1 MGSIWRDFRYGLR
14 MLARAPGHTVAATL
28 ALSLGIGLTTA
39 TFSIVYGAM
48 VRGLPF
54 EHAERLMSLRTR
66 NPSHDRVGEAV
77 GVHDYLDWC
86 KRQRSFE
93 GLAAFSNG
101 TVTVSGD
108 SHPERV
114 NGATLTAN
122 ALGLLRVKPILGRG
136 FQPGE
141 DRPGAAAVA
150 LVGYQLWQDHYNGD
164 PRIVG
169 KSVRINGQPTT
180 VVGVMPQ
187 DFRFPISE
195 QLWTPQVL
203 DPNKTERGKAE
214 LLMVFGRLRPALNR
228 ERAQTEMETIEKALA
243 VEYPRTNGG
252 WTASVEPYIDAFMS
266 PDIRR
271 MFLTML
277 CAVCAVLLIACINV
291 ASLIL
296 SRAAQRTREVAIRCA
311 LGAGRALVMRQI
323 LMESLTLAL
332 LGAVAGIGL
341 AWLGIGFFNAA
352 LVTLKPPFWMRIALD
367 PPALGFALGATVA
380 AALISGLVP
389 ALQVSRTQLGDV
401 LKDEGRGST
410 SLRLGLLTRVVV
422 VAELALSCTL
432 LVTAGLMVKSI
443 LRAQTTSYGFDT
455 AHLLTARVPLFEA
468 NYPRPSDRG
477 AFFQRLID
485 RLAERPGVAAVGAT
499 TTLPSVLWGSDAF
512 AVDGKAYP
520 TENDYPAAHSDVVS
534 AGLFATL
541 GVRPLAGR
549 EFERQDTA
557 TSLPV
562 VLVNQAL
569 ARKMW
574 PHESPLGRR
583 LRMVNSNAGNGGWV
597 LGSDPRR
604 QEPWRTV
611 IGVVP
616 DLRLYGINDK
626 QPEGLFLPLSQVGG
640 IRVSLVVRTR
650 QEPLSLAET
659 VRAEVAV
666 LDKDTPIYFVKTMEQ
681 AVVEDRFFND
691 LFGSLFVIFGLSALV
706 LAAVGIYGV
715 IAFSVGRRTQEIGLR
730 MALGAQRGAVL
741 RMLVRQG
748 AIQLAIG
755 MLLGLPVAFGA
766 SRLLAGVLYDV
777 QPGDPTVF
785 AAVVITLSMVAMVAC
800 LVPGQRALEV
810 DPAVAL
816 HHE

>member
-14 MLARAPGHTVAATL
+14 MLARMPGHTVASAL

-39 TFSIVYGAM
+39 TFSIVYGM
-48 VRGLPF
+48 MLRGLPF
-54 EHAERLMSLRTR
+54 EQGERLMMLSTQNAAR
-66 NPSHDRVGEAV
+66 DRKGELV

-93 GLAAFSNG
+93 GLAAYNNG

-108 SHPERV
+108 NHPERV

-122 ALGLLRVKPILGRG
+122 TLDLLRVKPILGRG

-150 LVGYQLWQDHYNGD
+150 LVGYQLWKDHYNGD

-169 KSVRINGQPTT
+169 KPVRINGQPTT
-180 VVGVMPQ
+180 VVGVMPR
-187 DFRFPISE
+187 DFRFPFAE
-195 QLWTPQVL
+195 QLWTPQIL
-203 DPNKTERGKAE
+203 DPNKTARGKAE
-214 LLMVFGRLRPALNR
+214 QLLVFGRLRPGVTR
-228 ERAQTEMETIEKALA
+228 ERGQAEMETIEKALA

-252 WTASVEPYIDAFMS
+252 WTAKVEPYADFFVNQ
-266 PDIRR
+266 DLRR

-277 CAVCAVLLIACINV
+277 GAVCAVLLIACINV

-296 SRAAQRTREVAIRCA
+296 SRAAKRTREVAIRCA
-311 LGAGRALVMRQI
+311 LGAGRNLVVRQI
-323 LMESLTLAL
+323 LLESLTLAL
-332 LGAVAGIGL
+332 LGAAAGIGL
-341 AWLGIGFFNAA
+341 ARLGIAFFNAA
-352 LVTLKPPFWMRIALD
+352 LIKQNPPFWMRIAIDL
-367 PPALGFALGATVA
+367 PSLGFALGATVA

-389 ALQVSRTQLGDV
+389 ALQISRTQISDV

-410 SLRLGLLTRVVV
+410 SLRLGWLSRVVV

-432 LVTAGLMVKSI
+432 LVAAGLMVKSI
-443 LRAQTTSYGFDT
+443 IRAQRTPYGFET
-455 AHLLTARVPLFEA
+455 AHLLTARVPIFEA
-468 NYPRPSDRG
+468 NYPKPSDRG
-477 AFFQRLID
+477 AFYQRLID
-485 RLAERPGVAAVGAT
+485 RLAERPDVTAVGAT
-499 TTLPSVLWGSDAF
+499 TTLPSVPWGNDAF
-512 AVDGKAYP
+512 AVDGRAYP
-520 TENDYPAAHSDVVS
+520 TENEYPVAHSDVVS

-549 EFERQDTA
+549 EFERLDNV
-557 TSLPV
+557 TSQAV
-562 VLVNQAL
+562 VLINRSL

-611 IGVVP
+611 VGVVP
-616 DLRLYGINDK
+616 DLRIYGLNDK
-626 QPEGLFLPLSQVGG
+626 KPEGLYLPLSQVGG
-640 IRVSLVVRTR
+640 IRVSLVVRTPR
-650 QEPLSLAET
+650 EPLSLVET
-659 VRAEVAV
+659 VRAEVAA
-666 LDKDTPIYFVKTMEQ
+666 LDKDTPIYFVKTMDQ
-681 AVVEDRFFND
+681 AVVEDRFFNN
-691 LFGSLFVIFGLSALV
+691 LFGSLFLTFGLSALV

-715 IAFSVGRRTQEIGLR
+715 IAFSVGRRRQEIGLR
-730 MALGAQRGAVL
+730 MALGAQRGTVL

-755 MLLGLPVAFGA
+755 VFLGLPFAFGV

-785 AAVVITLSMVAMVAC
+785 AAVVATLSLVAMVAC
-800 LVPGQRALEV
+800 LVPGQRAVEV
-810 DPAVAL
+810 DPVVAL
-816 HHE
+816 RHE